1 MTAVLFGSLRAEIVD
16 SPGHHTGLAGR
27 AASCPPWT
35 VRPAPG
41 STACQPAPQA
51 QQTITVVK

>member
-51 QQTITVVK
+51 Q

>member
-27 AASCPPWT
+27 AASCPPWW
-35 VRPAPG
+35 VRPAPW
-41 STACQPAPQA
+41 QHRLPARTRPSR
-51 QQTITVVK
+51 